1 MLGKYLKKMVGASL
15 TLDIEERADGTL
27 KITIEEVD
35 LDE

>member
-1 MLGKYLKKMVGASL
+1 MFTKYLKKLVGASL

-35 LDE
+35 IDE